1 MINKYLIII
10 NIISFIL
17 FGIDKYN
24 AIKHNYRISEKTL
37 FTISILG
44 GSIGSIIG
52 MKVFRH
58 KTKKNYFKY
67 GIPIVLIIQLFLLYY
82 ITKNKEVTWKI

>member
-10 NIISFIL
+10 NILSFIL

-58 KTKKNYFKY
+58 KTKKKYFTI
-67 GIPIVLIIQLFLLYY
+67 GFPAILIFEIIAIILILF
-82 ITKNKEVTWKI
+82 T